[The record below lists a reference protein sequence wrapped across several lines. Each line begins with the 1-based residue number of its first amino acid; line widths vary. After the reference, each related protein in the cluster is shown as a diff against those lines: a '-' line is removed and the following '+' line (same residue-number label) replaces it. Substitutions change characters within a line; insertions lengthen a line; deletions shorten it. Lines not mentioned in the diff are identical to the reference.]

1 MLYLGYPIYDAVGHP
16 TVAYS
21 GNHGGINKSDEVP
34 DLNPRKLTNPDT
46 PQNKL
51 TYTGNG
57 KTKHFSDEFEQ
68 DYHTFYYSGD
78 DLGGR

>member
-1 MLYLGYPIYDAVGHP
+1 MG
-16 TVAYS
+16 
-21 GNHGGINKSDEVP
+21 EVP
-34 DLNPRKLTNPDT
+34 NLNPRKLTDPDT

-78 DLGGR
+78 DPGGR